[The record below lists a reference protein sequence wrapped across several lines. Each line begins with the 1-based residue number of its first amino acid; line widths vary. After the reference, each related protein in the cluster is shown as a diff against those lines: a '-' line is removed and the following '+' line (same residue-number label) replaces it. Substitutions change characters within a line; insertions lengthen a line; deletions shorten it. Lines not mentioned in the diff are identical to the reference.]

1 MSALFS
7 DSIVPWLLGT
17 FLLLMVLTSAIT
29 IKSWRDLK
37 RSPYFFLRRQAEK
50 KLQSYLMASLAL
62 MLVTAVTSAFA
73 WQEPEDMTP
82 RVAILANAKPPRE
95 DIRALFRESDA
106 ADTAVAETA
115 LLIESTPDLPLAAVE
130 TETGQTLPAQ
140 FDQFKP
146 TAELNQET
154 DLGALAF
161 STEISERYQAINPA
175 GIFAEGFYTLYATFD
190 YAQMANGMEW
200 AWVWRL
206 NGKVIDGGNE
216 LWNYGGNGPGYI
228 YFTPEEGFLNG
239 EYSLQV
245 WVNGEMLAQSEVVM
259 NNAAFAAGN

>member
-7 DSIVPWLLGT
+7 DTIVPWLLGA
-17 FLLLMVLTSAIT
+17 LLLMMALTLAIT

-37 RSPYFFLRRQAEK
+37 CSPYFFLRRQAEK

-62 MLVTAVTSAFA
+62 MMVTAVTSAFA
-73 WQEPEDMTP
+73 WQEPEDPTP

-95 DIRALFRESDA
+95 DIVALFRESADA
-106 ADTAVAETA
+106 ATAVANTA
-115 LLIESTPDLPLAAVE
+115 LFTETTPDLLLSAVE
-130 TETGQTLPAQ
+130 TEADQTLPAQ
-140 FDQFKP
+140 FDQFEP
-146 TAELNQET
+146 TAELNPDT

-161 STEISERYQAINPA
+161 STEISDRYQAINPA
-175 GIFAEGFYTLYATFD
+175 GIFAEGYYTLYATFD
-190 YAQMANGMEW
+190 YTQMANGMEW

-206 NGKVIDGGNE
+206 NGEVVDGGNK
-216 LWNYGGNGPGYI
+216 LWNDGDNGPGYI
-228 YFTPEEGFLNG
+228 YFTPEEGFQNG

-245 WVNGEMLAQSEVVM
+245 WVNGEVLVQSEVIM